1 MDLLT
6 QTSRVEPVQNATLR
20 PTGGVW
26 YIAFNDRNAHVQ
38 DMKGLWHLRELVS
51 RPNSPVLALSL
62 IAAPSEDPLPIG
74 DAGPCSIA

>member
-1 MDLLT
+1 M
-6 QTSRVEPVQNATLR
+6 QNATLR

-26 YIAFNDRNAHVQ
+26 HIAFNDRNAHVQ

-62 IAAPSEDPLPIG
+62 IAATLGLVALIDRADVDIG
-74 DAGPCSIA
+74 ILCGEKVRELR